1 MLPILNAI
9 DIFSFIWS
17 FSQQTNYIINFFLLK
32 VLYLVYQG
40 VHGQSTSL
48 GQDRFLSALGKSS
61 HPQPFLL
68 LFLVLFRG
76 ILHHQLLQT

>member
-32 VLYLVYQG
+32 VLYLVY
-40 VHGQSTSL
+40 HSL
-48 GQDRFLSALGKSS
+48 NGCSS
-61 HPQPFLL
+61 RH
-68 LFLVLFRG
+68 
-76 ILHHQLLQT
+76 

>member
-32 VLYLVYQG
+32 VLYLACQRNMLK
-40 VHGQSTSL
+40 TRKRL
-48 GQDRFLSALGKSS
+48 GIGPVDRHKS
-61 HPQPFLL
+61 
-68 LFLVLFRG
+68 RG
-76 ILHHQLLQT
+76 D